1 MGGFRSLAPQCQHGA
16 GRQRGRL
23 DTRGR
28 GSDEAI
34 QLSRH
39 LSISRRLLQLL
50 QRLPV
55 AIATACVAS
64 GCRGVQSAL
73 DPAGPAA
80 ATIAHTWWL
89 MAIGATLV
97 LALVLALLW
106 YTLARRQGGGE
117 FRHGTRVIVLGGL
130 ALPTAV
136 LIALLV
142 YGTDAGRRVMA
153 MDEAVDL
160 VVEVEGRQWF
170 WTFHYLDDG
179 GGRVATT
186 VNTLALPRGRM
197 VEFRVSS
204 VDVIH
209 SFWIPR
215 LGGKIDA
222 IPGRTNMIRLR
233 ADLEGRMRG
242 QCAEF
247 CGLQHA
253 RMAFD
258 VVSWP
263 GERFDAWLADAARP
277 SPTPSPPPVEV
288 PAAQRAAPASP
299 THGSTTR

>member
-1 MGGFRSLAPQCQHGA
+1 MPLQAMRIPALAAGA
-16 GRQRGRL
+16 C
-23 DTRGR
+23 
-28 GSDEAI
+28 A
-34 QLSRH
+34 
-39 LSISRRLLQLL
+39 
-50 QRLPV
+50 
-55 AIATACVAS
+55 AS

-80 ATIAHTWWL
+80 ATIAQTWWL
-89 MAIGATLV
+89 MAAGATLV

-106 YTLARRQGGGE
+106 YTLARRQDGAD

-130 ALPTAV
+130 VLPTAA

-179 GGRVATT
+179 GARVAST

-222 IPGRTNMIRLR
+222 IPGRTNTLRLR

-263 GERFDAWLADAARP
+263 GERFDAWLADDARP
-277 SPTPSPPPVEV
+277 SPTPSPPPVEL
-288 PAAQRAAPASP
+288 PAARTPATPSQSTGTP
-299 THGSTTR
+299 TQ